1 MHNNPAAAAMAP
13 IDYRWIVLA
22 SLLLSGWLIAIDPL
36 LNRDAI
42 IYLRSADA
50 YLRDGFVASQQL
62 FDRLLI
68 SICFAL
74 LHKWTGLPL
83 EWAGQL
89 LNSLF
94 YALFCAAFVAT
105 VHTLGGDRRVQ
116 LFAAVVVLSHPMLN
130 DYRSSIVRDPAYWA
144 FIVLSLRQLLLYLRT
159 ARWRHRLGWLVCV
172 MLASLFRFEGL
183 FFAAL
188 APLSLLLLKD
198 QPHKLRL
205 GLSLL
210 WPVLVVAGIGA
221 AIVVSV
227 LPQPLQ
233 LPGIR
238 VHVTRLLAV
247 PGELTQLAAAN
258 AELLLRGSAR
268 EDGIAAVLAG
278 LLAILL
284 LNIGRAL
291 TWPYVAVLLWGA
303 KDKLLARFR
312 PQDAVLLHAHLLI
325 SLGYLLAFTL
335 INRFMLERYSNQLV
349 IFALLYVPFVLNALW
364 QNSGRTW
371 VKLLIAALLLAFV
384 LDSLDNARSEKIFI
398 RDATLWLAEN
408 TPEHATLVTNERY
421 IAYFSGRDIE
431 WDSASRKRFDMWS
444 MLSDDAFWGGRD
456 YLAMLVRPPDAAR
469 WRTFLQRHG
478 LHEIVVFEGGRHG
491 DVRIVATRAR

>member
-1 MHNNPAAAAMAP
+1 MHNNSAAAAMAP

-62 FDRLLI
+62 FDRPLI

-74 LHKWTGLPL
+74 LHKFFGLPL
-83 EWAGQL
+83 VWAGQL

-172 MLASLFRFEGL
+172 VLASLFRFEGL

-188 APLSLLLLKD
+188 APLSLLLLKN

-205 GLSLL
+205 CLGLL
-210 WPVLVVAGIGA
+210 WPASVVAGVGA
-221 AIVVSV
+221 ALVVSV

-238 VHVTRLLAV
+238 VYVAGLLAI
-247 PGELTQLAAAN
+247 PGDMAQLSAATG
-258 AELLLRGSAR
+258 ELLLRGSAR

-312 PQDAVLLHAHLLI
+312 PQDAVVLHAHLLI
-325 SLGYLLAFTL
+325 SVGYLLAFTL

-349 IFALLYVPFVLNALW
+349 IFALLYVPFILNALW
-364 QNSGRTW
+364 QDSRRAW
-371 VKLLIAALLLAFV
+371 LKVLVAALLLAFV
-384 LDSLDNARSEKIFI
+384 LDSLDNARSEKVFI
-398 RDATLWLAEN
+398 RDATQWLAEN
-408 TPEHATLVTNERY
+408 TPEQATLVTNEGY
-421 IAYFSGRDIE
+421 IAYFSGRVFE
-431 WDSASRKRFDMWS
+431 WDRASRNRFDMWD
-444 MLSDDAFWGGRD
+444 MLADQAFWSTQD
-456 YLAMLVRPPDAAR
+456 YLAMRVRPQDAQR
-469 WRTFLQRHG
+469 WRAFRQRHG
-478 LHEIVVFEGGRHG
+478 LREIIVFRGGRHG
-491 DVRIVATRAR
+491 DISIVATSER